1 MILYRANFSTNV
13 ERVTLALAHKGIEV
27 ESRWISY
34 DDRSEVEQVSGQPL
48 VPVIVDHRDRVDNVV
63 TDSMQIVAYLEHHVP
78 APALYPDDEARF
90 AEMMV
95 FIDWF
100 NRVWKIP
107 PNRIEAELASEEPD
121 HMLITKLAR
130 EMATYLDGFDSLLA
144 GRKFLFGDEL
154 SAADCCAFPVP
165 EVRGQARARRQRAVS
180 PRPRRV
186 PAAHRRALQAAVVDQ
201 AHGRAAAGLTGPSRR
216 SAVCRARP
224 RRWTTLGVISAT
236 WTPISRS

>member
-34 DDRSEVEQVSGQPL
+34 DDRSVVEQVSGQPL

-100 NRVWKIP
+100 NRVWKLP
-107 PNRIEAELASEEPD
+107 PNRIEAELATEEPD

-130 EMATYLDGFDSLLA
+130 EMAMYLDGFDSLLA
-144 GRKFLFGDEL
+144 GRKFLFGDEF
-154 SAADCCAFPVP
+154 SAADCCAFPFLKYALKREPADNEPFHLVLDEYQELTDEHFKLRSWIKRVDALP
-165 EVRGQARARRQRAVS
+165 RA
-180 PRPRRV
+180 
-186 PAAHRRALQAAVVDQ
+186 
-201 AHGRAAAGLTGPSRR
+201 
-216 SAVCRARP
+216 
-224 RRWTTLGVISAT
+224 
-236 WTPISRS
+236 

>member
-48 VPVIVDHRDRVDNVV
+48 VPVLVDHRDRVDNVV

-100 NRVWKIP
+100 NRVWKVP
-107 PNRIEAELASEEPD
+107 PNRIAAELASEEPD

-130 EMATYLDGFDSLLA
+130 ELATYLDGFDSLLA
-144 GRKFLFGDEL
+144 GRRFLFGDEL
-154 SAADCCAFPVP
+154 SAADCCAFPFLKYAVKREP
-165 EVRGQARARRQRAVS
+165 ADNEPFHLVLDEYLKLTDEHFKLRSWIKRMDALPRA
-180 PRPRRV
+180 
-186 PAAHRRALQAAVVDQ
+186 
-201 AHGRAAAGLTGPSRR
+201 
-216 SAVCRARP
+216 
-224 RRWTTLGVISAT
+224 
-236 WTPISRS
+236 

>member
-154 SAADCCAFPVP
+154 SAADCCAFPFLKYAVKREP
-165 EVRGQARARRQRAVS
+165 ADNEPFHLVLDEYQQLTDEHFKLRSWIKRMDALPRA
-180 PRPRRV
+180 
-186 PAAHRRALQAAVVDQ
+186 
-201 AHGRAAAGLTGPSRR
+201 
-216 SAVCRARP
+216 
-224 RRWTTLGVISAT
+224 
-236 WTPISRS
+236 

>member
-63 TDSMQIVAYLEHHVP
+63 TDSMQILAYLEHHVP

-100 NRVWKIP
+100 NRVWKVP

-154 SAADCCAFPVP
+154 SAADCCAFPFLKY
-165 EVRGQARARRQRAVS
+165 AVKREPADHEPFHLVLDEYQQLTDEHFKLRS
-180 PRPRRV
+180 WIKRMDALPRV
-186 PAAHRRALQAAVVDQ
+186 
-201 AHGRAAAGLTGPSRR
+201 
-216 SAVCRARP
+216 
-224 RRWTTLGVISAT
+224 
-236 WTPISRS
+236 

>member
-13 ERVTLALAHKGIEV
+13 ERVTLALAHKGIDV

-107 PNRIEAELASEEPD
+107 PNRIEAELATEEPD

-154 SAADCCAFPVP
+154 SAADCCAFPFLKYAIKREPADNEPFHLVLDEYQQLTDEHFKLRSWIKRMDALP
-165 EVRGQARARRQRAVS
+165 RA
-180 PRPRRV
+180 
-186 PAAHRRALQAAVVDQ
+186 
-201 AHGRAAAGLTGPSRR
+201 
-216 SAVCRARP
+216 
-224 RRWTTLGVISAT
+224 
-236 WTPISRS
+236 

>member
-34 DDRSEVEQVSGQPL
+34 DDRSVVEDVSGQPL
-48 VPVIVDHRDRVDNVV
+48 VPVVVDHRDRVDNVV
-63 TDSMQIVAYLEHHVP
+63 TDSMQILAYLEHHVP

-107 PNRIEAELASEEPD
+107 PNRIAAELASEEPD

-154 SAADCCAFPVP
+154 SAADCCAFPFLKYAVKREP
-165 EVRGQARARRQRAVS
+165 ADNDPFHLVLDEYLELTDEHFKLRSWIKRMDALPRA
-180 PRPRRV
+180 
-186 PAAHRRALQAAVVDQ
+186 
-201 AHGRAAAGLTGPSRR
+201 
-216 SAVCRARP
+216 
-224 RRWTTLGVISAT
+224 
-236 WTPISRS
+236 